1 MIPFILPFLARVG
14 VPEPLRKAV
23 AYASLAVGVLALLGL
38 AKCSYDRS
46 LIRNHDAEVTAET
59 VKKDSAAKEQAS
71 EERAND
77 TAVINQAEK
86 DRNDAINKG
95 PAVKPSPAS
104 VRHNCER
111 LRRAGTDT
119 SRIPQCN

>member
-1 MIPFILPFLARVG
+1 MISFLFPLLARVG

-23 AYASLAVGVLALLGL
+23 AYASLAVAVLALLGL
-38 AKCSYDRS
+38 AKCTYDRS

-77 TAVINQAEK
+77 TAIINQAEK

-104 VRHNCER
+104 IRHNCER

-119 SRIPQCN
+119 TRIPQCN

>member
-1 MIPFILPFLARVG
+1 MISFLFPLLARVG

-23 AYASLAVGVLALLGL
+23 AYASLAVAVLALLGL
-38 AKCSYDRS
+38 AKCTYDRS

-59 VKKDSAAKEQAS
+59 VKKDSAAKEHAS

-77 TAVINQAEK
+77 TAIINQAEK

-104 VRHNCER
+104 IRHNCER

-119 SRIPQCN
+119 TRIPQCN